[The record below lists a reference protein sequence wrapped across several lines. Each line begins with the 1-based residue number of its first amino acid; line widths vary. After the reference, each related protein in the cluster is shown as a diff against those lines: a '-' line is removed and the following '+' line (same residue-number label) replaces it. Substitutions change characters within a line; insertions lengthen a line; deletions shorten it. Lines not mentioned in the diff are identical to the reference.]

1 MAAVLKQVHF
11 DAGKFLES
19 VAALLMAMVVPQE
32 NVAHSAITT
41 NPTYQVPPHS
51 NSPLIHTLP
60 TRQCS
65 TPLRHFG
72 AA

>member
-32 NVAHSAITT
+32 NVAHSTITT
-41 NPTYQVPPHS
+41 TPTYKVPPRS
-51 NSPLIHTLP
+51 NSPL
-60 TRQCS
+60 
-65 TPLRHFG
+65 
-72 AA
+72 

>member
-32 NVAHSAITT
+32 NVAHSTITT
-41 NPTYQVPPHS
+41 NPTYQVPPRS
-51 NSPLIHTLP
+51 NSRSPNP
-60 TRQCS
+60 RSTR
-65 TPLRHFG
+65 
-72 AA
+72 